1 MRVTTGLV
9 FSTLVAASLPALC
22 LAVSQSVSAEECAG
36 PASLEAQVKAH
47 PGADAYAALGD
58 WFSQDHRSN
67 CAVQAFQS
75 ALAIDSGSSR
85 ALDGLAR
92 AFIATGDY
100 QGAIRLLR
108 NARRDESTNV
118 DLAVA
123 YRKAQMFDEAAE
135 VLREAL
141 KAYPYSDGVTGALVS
156 LEAHQSHYAAAQT
169 LAEELARQKPDDLE
183 AQRIYFR
190 TLVVIGDNDAA
201 MPLGRKLLAL
211 APKDADLLNL
221 NGFLE
226 RKAGDYAAARKH
238 LEEAVAVNPN
248 DINPRVNLGLVLAE
262 LHEPAAAKV
271 QLEKAVELGA
281 TEPQVRAELAKM
293 LRALGENDEAQKQLK
308 LYQQKLKE
316 DDDQEQSVLKATE
329 AAQAAKDGDNR
340 KAADLYREACALEP
354 QDAGLAYR
362 LAVVLGELGDAAGQR
377 AALEQ
382 AIRADSN
389 FALAQYDLGYME
401 FQGGNNVAAEQHF
414 RVVVKAVPEN
424 VQAWLSLAAT
434 LATESRTKEAQ
445 DAVANALKI
454 DPNNAG
460 ALDLSRKLAAGQA
473 RQ

>member
-58 WFSQDHRSN
+58 WFSQDHRAN

-211 APKDADLLNL
+211 APKDADL
-221 NGFLE
+221 
-226 RKAGDYAAARKH
+226 RKH